1 MSKAEKPKTKSE
13 KKSELERSPA
23 ELLKEY
29 RSKLNLLSIQH
40 KMGNLHPQQVYQLR
54 ILRKDIARLL
64 TKMNNKDKKE
74 NILNKSD

>member
-13 KKSELERSPA
+13 KKPELGHSPV

-29 RSKLNLLSIQH
+29 RTKLNLLRIQH

-64 TKMNNKDKKE
+64 TKMRSDQIK
-74 NILNKSD
+74 NIKL